1 MGLATLGER
10 SRWGTST
17 SGETA
22 HGQLEPLHDQT
33 VVIKYGGSVPSSTS

>member
-1 MGLATLGER
+1 MDLATLGER